1 MTLLDSLRD
10 RVRADPRADLRA
22 DPRPETGSDAEVL
35 AAASGFDWWQAPAAG
50 ALAAAGSWLVL
61 ALPALVVWVA
71 TAHTTVGWGDALG
84 IASAGWFLGH
94 GASVAVGELSLS
106 LAPLGLWLLALLLTV
121 RGARRLLDRT
131 ERTAPGTTWPRALV
145 RQVVPGFVLG
155 YAGAGLLAWLLTLAG
170 PARPGFAAV
179 LVVLGI
185 PVLALAWALLRRY
198 VADEECGVVGEWLD
212 RLPRWLPRA
221 VRPGVHG
228 VAILLGL
235 GTVLVVIMVAAR
247 WSTVS
252 GLHAAVNAGL
262 VGGVVLT
269 AVQLLVLPN
278 LALFALAWL
287 AGPGFQIADG
297 STINLAGA
305 HPGLM
310 PMIPVLGA
318 LPSDGAWSGWL
329 ILLLFVPVIA
339 GGLIGWLACRSLARL
354 SSWRT
359 KLATALAA
367 VVTSAAGLTVL
378 AALGSGAVGVDR
390 LSAVGTRPLVF
401 GAALLGLLVAGA
413 ALSVLSAQLLLRAR
427 PHR

>member
-10 RVRADPRADLRA
+10 RVRADS
-22 DPRPETGSDAEVL
+22 RPETGSDDEVL
-35 AAASGFDWWQAPAAG
+35 EAPSGLDWWQAPAAG

-131 ERTAPGTTWPRALV
+131 ERSAPGTTWPRALV
-145 RQVVPGFVLG
+145 RQVIPGFVLG
-155 YAGAGLLAWLLTLAG
+155 YAAAGFLAWLLTLAG

-198 VADEECGVVGEWLD
+198 VAGEECGVVGEWLD

-228 VAILLGL
+228 AAILLGL

-269 AVQLLVLPN
+269 AAQLLVLPN
-278 LALFALAWL
+278 LAVFALAWL

-297 STINLAGA
+297 STITLAGA

-329 ILLLFVPVIA
+329 ILLLSVPVLA
-339 GGLIGWLACRSLARL
+339 GGVIGWLACRSLARL

-401 GAALLGLLVAGA
+401 GAALLGLLVAGT

>member
-10 RVRADPRADLRA
+10 RVRADS
-22 DPRPETGSDAEVL
+22 RPETGSDDEVL
-35 AAASGFDWWQAPAAG
+35 EAPSGLDWWQAPAAG

-131 ERTAPGTTWPRALV
+131 ERSAPGTTWPRALV

-155 YAGAGLLAWLLTLAG
+155 YAAAGFLAWLLTLAG

-198 VADEECGVVGEWLD
+198 VAGEECGVVGEWLD

-228 VAILLGL
+228 AAILLGL

-269 AVQLLVLPN
+269 AAQLLVLPN
-278 LALFALAWL
+278 LAVFALAWL

-297 STINLAGA
+297 STITLAGA

-329 ILLLFVPVIA
+329 ILLLSVPVLA
-339 GGLIGWLACRSLARL
+339 GGVIGWLACRSLARL

-401 GAALLGLLVAGA
+401 GAALLGLLVAGT

>member
-1 MTLLDSLRD
+1 MSLLDSLRD
-10 RVRADPRADLRA
+10 RVRADL
-22 DPRPETGSDAEVL
+22 RPETGSDEAHATL
-35 AAASGFDWWQAPAAG
+35 DAPSGLDWWPAPAAG

-61 ALPALVVWVA
+61 ALPSLVVWVA

-106 LAPLGLWLLALLLTV
+106 LAPLGLWLLALLLTA

-131 ERTAPGTTWPRALV
+131 ERSAPGTTWPRTLV
-145 RQVVPGFVLG
+145 RQVLPGFLVG
-155 YAGAGLLAWLLTLAG
+155 YAAAGLLAWLLTLAG
-170 PARPGFAAV
+170 PARPGLSAV
-179 LVVLGI
+179 LVVVGV
-185 PVLALAWALLRRY
+185 PVLSLAWALLRRY
-198 VADEECGVVGEWLD
+198 VAGEECGVVGEWLD

-228 VAILLGL
+228 AAVLLGL
-235 GTVLVVIMVAAR
+235 GAALVVVMVVVR

-269 AVQLLVLPN
+269 AGQVLVLPN
-278 LALFALAWL
+278 LAVFALAWL

-297 STINLAGA
+297 STITLAGA

-329 ILLLFVPVIA
+329 ILLLSVPVLA
-339 GGLIGWLACRSLARL
+339 GGVIGWLACRSLARL

-378 AALGSGAVGVDR
+378 AALGSGAVGVER

-413 ALSVLSAQLLLRAR
+413 ALSVLSVQLLLRVR

>member
-10 RVRADPRADLRA
+10 RVRADS
-22 DPRPETGSDAEVL
+22 RPETGSDAEVL
-35 AAASGFDWWQAPAAG
+35 EAPSGLDWWQAPAAG

-131 ERTAPGTTWPRALV
+131 ERSAPGTTWPRALV

-155 YAGAGLLAWLLTLAG
+155 YAAAGLLAWLLTLAG

-198 VADEECGVVGEWLD
+198 VAGEECGVVGEWLD

-228 VAILLGL
+228 AAILLGL

-269 AVQLLVLPN
+269 AAQLLVLPN
-278 LALFALAWL
+278 LAVFALAWL

-297 STINLAGA
+297 STITLAGA

-329 ILLLFVPVIA
+329 ILLLSVPVLA
-339 GGLIGWLACRSLARL
+339 GGVIGWLACRSLARL

-378 AALGSGAVGVDR
+378 AAIGSGAVGVDR

>member
-10 RVRADPRADLRA
+10 RVRADS
-22 DPRPETGSDAEVL
+22 RPETGSDAEVL
-35 AAASGFDWWQAPAAG
+35 EAPSGLDWWQAPAAG

-131 ERTAPGTTWPRALV
+131 ERSAPGTTWPRALV

-155 YAGAGLLAWLLTLAG
+155 YAAAGFLAWLLTLAG

-198 VADEECGVVGEWLD
+198 VAGEECGVVGEWLD

-228 VAILLGL
+228 AAILLGL
-235 GTVLVVIMVAAR
+235 GTVLVVLMVAAR

-262 VGGVVLT
+262 VGGGVLT
-269 AVQLLVLPN
+269 AAQLLVLPN
-278 LALFALAWL
+278 LAVFALAWL

-297 STINLAGA
+297 STITLAGA

-329 ILLLFVPVIA
+329 ILLLSVPVLA
-339 GGLIGWLACRSLARL
+339 GGVIGWLACRSLARL

>member
-10 RVRADPRADLRA
+10 RVRADS
-22 DPRPETGSDAEVL
+22 RPETGSDAEVL
-35 AAASGFDWWQAPAAG
+35 EAPSGLDWWQAPAAG

-84 IASAGWFLGH
+84 VASAGWFLGH

-131 ERTAPGTTWPRALV
+131 ERSAPGTTWPRALV

-155 YAGAGLLAWLLTLAG
+155 YAAAGLLAWLLTLAG

-198 VADEECGVVGEWLD
+198 VAGEECGVVGEWLD

-235 GTVLVVIMVAAR
+235 GTVLVVLMVAAR

-269 AVQLLVLPN
+269 AAQLLVLPN
-278 LALFALAWL
+278 LAVFALAWL

-297 STINLAGA
+297 STITLAGA

-318 LPSDGAWSGWL
+318 LPSDGTWSGWL
-329 ILLLFVPVIA
+329 ILLLSVPVLA
-339 GGLIGWLACRSLARL
+339 GGVIGWLACRSLARL

-401 GAALLGLLVAGA
+401 GAALLGLLVTGA

>member
-10 RVRADPRADLRA
+10 RVRADS
-22 DPRPETGSDAEVL
+22 RPETGSDAEVL
-35 AAASGFDWWQAPAAG
+35 EAPSGLDWWQAPAAG

-131 ERTAPGTTWPRALV
+131 ERSAPGTTWPRALV

-155 YAGAGLLAWLLTLAG
+155 YAAAGFLAWLLTLAG

-198 VADEECGVVGEWLD
+198 VAGEECGVVGEWLD

-228 VAILLGL
+228 AAILLGL

-269 AVQLLVLPN
+269 AAQLLVLPN
-278 LALFALAWL
+278 LAVFALAWL

-297 STINLAGA
+297 STITLAGA

-329 ILLLFVPVIA
+329 ILLLSVPVLA
-339 GGLIGWLACRSLARL
+339 GGVIGWLACRSLARL

>member
-10 RVRADPRADLRA
+10 RVRADS
-22 DPRPETGSDAEVL
+22 RPETGSDAEVL
-35 AAASGFDWWQAPAAG
+35 EAPSGLDWWQAPAAG

-94 GASVAVGELSLS
+94 GASVAVGELSMS

-131 ERTAPGTTWPRALV
+131 ERSAPGTTWPRALV

-155 YAGAGLLAWLLTLAG
+155 YAAAGFLAWLLTLAG

-198 VADEECGVVGEWLD
+198 VAGEECGVVGEWLD
-212 RLPRWLPRA
+212 RLPLWLPRA

-269 AVQLLVLPN
+269 AAQLLILPN
-278 LALFALAWL
+278 LAVFALAWL

-297 STINLAGA
+297 STITLAGA

-329 ILLLFVPVIA
+329 ILLLSVPVLA
-339 GGLIGWLACRSLARL
+339 GGVIGWLACRSLARL

>member
-10 RVRADPRADLRA
+10 RVRADS
-22 DPRPETGSDAEVL
+22 RPETGSDAEVL
-35 AAASGFDWWQAPAAG
+35 EAPSGLDWWQAPAAG
-50 ALAAAGSWLVL
+50 ALSAAGSWLVL

-131 ERTAPGTTWPRALV
+131 ERSAPGTTWPRALV

-155 YAGAGLLAWLLTLAG
+155 YAAAGLLAWLLTLAG

-185 PVLALAWALLRRY
+185 PVL
-198 VADEECGVVGEWLD
+198 VVL
-212 RLPRWLPRA
+212 
-221 VRPGVHG
+221 
-228 VAILLGL
+228 
-235 GTVLVVIMVAAR
+235 MVAAR

-269 AVQLLVLPN
+269 AAQLLVLPN
-278 LALFALAWL
+278 LAVFALAWL

-297 STINLAGA
+297 STITLAGA

-329 ILLLFVPVIA
+329 ILLLSVPVLA
-339 GGLIGWLACRSLARL
+339 GGVIGWLACRRLARL

>member
-10 RVRADPRADLRA
+10 RVRADS
-22 DPRPETGSDAEVL
+22 RPETGSDDEVL
-35 AAASGFDWWQAPAAG
+35 EAPSGLDWWQAPAAG

-61 ALPALVVWVA
+61 ALPAMVAWVA

-131 ERTAPGTTWPRALV
+131 ERSAPGTTWPRALV

-155 YAGAGLLAWLLTLAG
+155 YAAAGFLAWLLTLAG

-198 VADEECGVVGEWLD
+198 VAGEECGVVGEWLD

-228 VAILLGL
+228 AAILLGL
-235 GTVLVVIMVAAR
+235 GAVLVVIMVAAR

-262 VGGVVLT
+262 VGGGVLT
-269 AVQLLVLPN
+269 AAQLLVLPN
-278 LALFALAWL
+278 LAVFALAWL

-297 STINLAGA
+297 STITLAGA

-329 ILLLFVPVIA
+329 ILLLSVPVLA
-339 GGLIGWLACRSLARL
+339 GGVIGWLACRSLARL

>member
-10 RVRADPRADLRA
+10 RVRADS
-22 DPRPETGSDAEVL
+22 RPETGSDAEVL
-35 AAASGFDWWQAPAAG
+35 EAPSGLDWWQAPAAG

-131 ERTAPGTTWPRALV
+131 ERSAPGTTWPRALV

-155 YAGAGLLAWLLTLAG
+155 YAAAGFLAWLLTLAG

-198 VADEECGVVGEWLD
+198 VAGEECGVVGEWLD

-228 VAILLGL
+228 AAILLGL
-235 GTVLVVIMVAAR
+235 GTVLVVLMVAAR

-269 AVQLLVLPN
+269 AAQLLVLPN
-278 LALFALAWL
+278 LAVFALAWL

-297 STINLAGA
+297 STITLAGA

-329 ILLLFVPVIA
+329 ILLLSVPVLA
-339 GGLIGWLACRSLARL
+339 GGVIGWLACRSLARL

>member
-10 RVRADPRADLRA
+10 RVRADS
-22 DPRPETGSDAEVL
+22 RPETGSDDEVL
-35 AAASGFDWWQAPAAG
+35 EAPSGLDWWQAPAAG

-131 ERTAPGTTWPRALV
+131 ERSAPGTTWPRALV
-145 RQVVPGFVLG
+145 RQVIPGFVLG
-155 YAGAGLLAWLLTLAG
+155 YAAAGFLAWLLTLAG

-179 LVVLGI
+179 LVVVGI

-198 VADEECGVVGEWLD
+198 VAGEECGVVGEWLD

-228 VAILLGL
+228 AAILLGL

-269 AVQLLVLPN
+269 AAQLLVLPN
-278 LALFALAWL
+278 LAVFALAWL

-297 STINLAGA
+297 STITLAGA

-329 ILLLFVPVIA
+329 ILLLSVPVLA
-339 GGLIGWLACRSLARL
+339 GGVIGWLACRSLARL

>member
-10 RVRADPRADLRA
+10 RVRADS
-22 DPRPETGSDAEVL
+22 RPETGSDAEVL
-35 AAASGFDWWQAPAAG
+35 EAPSGLDWWQAPAAG

-84 IASAGWFLGH
+84 VASAGWFLGH

-131 ERTAPGTTWPRALV
+131 ERSAPGTTWPRALV

-155 YAGAGLLAWLLTLAG
+155 YAAAGLLAWLLTLAG

-198 VADEECGVVGEWLD
+198 VAGEECGVVGEWLD

-235 GTVLVVIMVAAR
+235 GTVLVVLMVAAR

-262 VGGVVLT
+262 VGGVLLT
-269 AVQLLVLPN
+269 AAQLLVLPN
-278 LALFALAWL
+278 LAVFALAWL

-297 STINLAGA
+297 STITLAGA

-329 ILLLFVPVIA
+329 ILLLSVPVLA
-339 GGLIGWLACRSLARL
+339 GGVIGWLACRSLARL

-390 LSAVGTRPLVF
+390 LGAVGTRPLVF

-413 ALSVLSAQLLLRAR
+413 ALSVLSAQLLLRAC

>member
-10 RVRADPRADLRA
+10 RVRADS
-22 DPRPETGSDAEVL
+22 RPETGSDAEVL
-35 AAASGFDWWQAPAAG
+35 EAPSGLDWWQAPAAG

-131 ERTAPGTTWPRALV
+131 ERSAPGTTWPRALV

-155 YAGAGLLAWLLTLAG
+155 YAAAGLLAWLLTLAG

-198 VADEECGVVGEWLD
+198 VAGEECGVVGEWLD

-269 AVQLLVLPN
+269 AAQLLVLPN
-278 LALFALAWL
+278 LAVFALAWL

-297 STINLAGA
+297 STITLAGA

-329 ILLLFVPVIA
+329 ILLLSVPVLA
-339 GGLIGWLACRSLARL
+339 GGVIGWLACRSLARL

>member
-10 RVRADPRADLRA
+10 RVRADS
-22 DPRPETGSDAEVL
+22 RPETGPDAEVL
-35 AAASGFDWWQAPAAG
+35 EAPSGLDWWQAPAAG

-131 ERTAPGTTWPRALV
+131 ERSAPGTTWPRALV

-155 YAGAGLLAWLLTLAG
+155 YAAAGLLAWLLTLAG

-198 VADEECGVVGEWLD
+198 VAGEECGVVGEWLD

-228 VAILLGL
+228 AAILLGL

-269 AVQLLVLPN
+269 AAQLLVLPN
-278 LALFALAWL
+278 LAVFALAWL

-297 STINLAGA
+297 STITLAGA

-329 ILLLFVPVIA
+329 ILLLSVPVLA
-339 GGLIGWLACRSLARL
+339 GGVIGWLACRSLARL

-390 LSAVGTRPLVF
+390 LSAVGTRSLVF

>member
-10 RVRADPRADLRA
+10 RVRADS
-22 DPRPETGSDAEVL
+22 RPETGSDAEVL
-35 AAASGFDWWQAPAAG
+35 EAPSGLDWWQAPAAG

-131 ERTAPGTTWPRALV
+131 ERSAPGTTWPRALV

-155 YAGAGLLAWLLTLAG
+155 YAAAGLLAWLLTLAG

-198 VADEECGVVGEWLD
+198 VAGEECGVVGEWLD

-235 GTVLVVIMVAAR
+235 GAVLVVIMVAAR

-262 VGGVVLT
+262 VGGGVLT
-269 AVQLLVLPN
+269 AAQLLVLPN
-278 LALFALAWL
+278 LAVFALAWL

-297 STINLAGA
+297 STITLAGA

-329 ILLLFVPVIA
+329 ILLLSVPVLA
-339 GGLIGWLACRSLARL
+339 GGVIGWLACRSLARL

-390 LSAVGTRPLVF
+390 LSAVGTRPLLF